1 MIPRESMTGFGQDLG
16 EQTLLSFI
24 RQAGTRNPDP
34 GGYAIRFEPAPD
46 RALHL
51 VSAGSFVPDHFGQ
64 PHCRIGIGF
73 YQRAAAIA
81 DITLVF
87 SGPSGNSATQTAA
100 PLGSR
105 RAHRSASIPSC

>member
-1 MIPRESMTGFGQDLG
+1 MTGFGQDLG

-51 VSAGSFVPDHFGQ
+51 VSAGFFLFSFPC
-64 PHCRIGIGF
+64 PPPPLLRS
-73 YQRAAAIA
+73 
-81 DITLVF
+81 LVF
-87 SGPSGNSATQTAA
+87 PHSLPPPCILLANCPVRPPPRPPPHH
-100 PLGSR
+100 PLL
-105 RAHRSASIPSC
+105 PLP